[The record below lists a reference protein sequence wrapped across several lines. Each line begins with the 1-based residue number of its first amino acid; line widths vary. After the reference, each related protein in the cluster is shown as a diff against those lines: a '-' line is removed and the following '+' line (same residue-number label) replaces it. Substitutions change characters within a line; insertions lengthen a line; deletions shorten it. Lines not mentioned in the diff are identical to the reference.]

1 MMGVFNQLQEALG
14 QHQQGDCKITPEA
27 DKFVNDYSDRV
38 EAAKKF
44 LQECQEQ
51 ERKEKKSVVIS

>member
-1 MMGVFNQLQEALG
+1 MMGVFNQLQESLG
-14 QHQQGDCKITPEA
+14 QHQQCDCKITPEA

-38 EAAKKF
+38 EAAKKI
-44 LQECQEQ
+44 LEECQEQ